1 VDQHGM
7 KFVVDTSQVQKGFRD
22 YRSAVE
28 GVFSSLDKFEEHVKK
43 TMDGVNKA
51 ASNRTE
57 INKFKRSIKD
67 IGNVKIDT
75 SSSRKLGTLSK
86 ALRDFRAP
94 SAAQT
99 KNASAFFRTL
109 NRLPDLSQAAR
120 SVNAVRRLS
129 SAMEGFRAPS
139 QAQSKRLR
147 DFSNAVKRAGPGFR
161 ALGQLRGISGIANEL
176 ASISIALRNIKIP
189 TAGQAKNLGLFATGM
204 GRLGR
209 ARIGDVSGMTRTL
222 TAISGFKAPTG
233 AQIKNLSNFVD
244 AIGRM
249 RTPRNANE
257 LASALV
263 RIARAANSASQS
275 TRQLRGGLG
284 GVNGGLRTTTRR
296 ARAARVEM
304 MGLQNAFSATFQIGS
319 ALRGLFGALTVA
331 ELATSF
337 SRAANAGERL
347 KSQMA
352 VISTEA
358 GFANAQLEFL
368 NRTAD
373 QLGIDSVT
381 AAQGFGRLS
390 VAAYQSG
397 ISVAQTR
404 DIFTGFGTAMTVL
417 GTSTERQNDVLLAM
431 QQVMNKGYLAA
442 EELNQQ
448 LNEHLPGAM
457 GIAAEYAASLG
468 TTLEKGLS
476 EKVIDAEG
484 VLAFMAE
491 TFRERYGPALEEA
504 MKRPDVQMTR
514 LRSNIN
520 TLYQL
525 IGQAGAN
532 QGLAE
537 LFREIADSISP
548 DKVKEFAEAWG
559 ETLYRALN
567 RVKEAFIFVRDNWDQ
582 IGPALA
588 TGARIL
594 GTYMLITGSL
604 QIGRFLVSPLISAG
618 GAAMRLAPFMRDL
631 VWSSRA
637 LAATNLTSFYTSLAQ
652 ISSPAV
658 VNGVTRLS
666 NAMALLNATAAGRGV
681 LAVGRGIGGIGRMA
695 KSAAPSVARLAGVI
709 GAGLSAAWFAASQA
723 ANDSVENQVQINY
736 SASEI
741 IYGMWLSATQ
751 GISEWW
757 DWAMTKMGEG
767 INWFLGLFNITLSD
781 LSKAFAHFVTGM
793 TYTFNKA
800 VEAIA
805 RAFIALAGEVYNIL
819 GNIGKGLYA
828 LFTGDFTGAYN
839 AAAALGSNLGRSFSV
854 AFEDF
859 AFGGADYDKFYS
871 NVGRGLAGVG
881 GVNSMLNSFG
891 ERGRAAMDQPGGR
904 VMPDRDYSMMS
915 IEEINK
921 MTGLDRPETPDE
933 EDGGGS
939 GGRSARDRAARE
951 LTRTEREIA
960 RLLRSFQDVD
970 PVGAL
975 YFDFV
980 SQLREQSRVL
990 LNDDGYAQFI
1000 QNVQAQSE
1008 QGQVSVQ
1015 SLIDTMQNGGNLD
1028 STVMDILTSQY
1039 DRNVS
1044 DIIDMLVAQ
1053 QTAYERAVQDA
1064 TIEALDFKYENIT
1077 RLIDAAGDFIPMLRD
1092 MGESMDTMTSFAQ
1105 TVLSGDE
1112 FTQYMEELR
1121 SGMHDSTSASAV
1133 LADQVIELAGNNVVL
1148 DQTLRKLGVSA
1159 EEYAEA
1165 ILASGRATAFA
1176 TMEAERANTF
1186 GGQLLFDLTNETAT
1200 AGLTDQLADRF
1211 NMLRDAV
1218 TEYLRAGSPQ
1228 GPLTQDMISGLEQQI
1243 VKQQELANQLQ
1254 RNKEFFENNGVRSY
1268 LNDIQTA
1275 GEAAQELDRNI
1286 FQSLEDQLF
1295 SLGTTGEF
1303 SFQQIFDTIQQG
1315 LVRFAAQDI
1324 TRNLAESM
1332 FSQDDLENGNPTMAG
1347 HFLGALGHDFE
1358 AQQNDPL
1365 GTSPGIPLFAQL
1377 VHGGIAIDPRT
1388 GGFTDGRGNTI
1399 TVGGQSQTNSD
1410 FMLGGGTASGG
1421 NGTLGSGAAQQAVD
1435 GAAQATATSFGDTMT
1450 SMMPML
1456 GMAFAGAFK
1465 SPIAQV
1471 AVMFGTMM
1479 LQKMLMSGG
1488 GGAGGGVGG
1497 ILAGLFSE
1505 GGYSNSPVS
1514 SAVVSPAAFR
1524 NAPKYASGTANT
1536 SGGIPA
1542 VLHDNEA
1549 VVPLSR
1555 GRKIPVEMPN
1565 GGGNGRAIVNN
1576 WNISTPDA
1584 DSFKKSRQQVVTDM
1598 HMVAQRS
1605 FARNRG

>member
-1 VDQHGM
+1 M

-28 GVFSSLDKFEEHVKK
+28 GVFNSLDKFEDHVKK

-57 INKFKRSIKD
+57 INKFKRAIKD

-75 SSSRKLGTLSK
+75 SSARKLNTLSK
-86 ALRDFRAP
+86 ALREFRAP

-99 KNASAFFRTL
+99 KNSAAFFRTL
-109 NRLPDLSQAAR
+109 GRLPDLSQAAR

-147 DFSNAVKRAGPGFR
+147 DFSNAVQRAGPGFK

-204 GRLGR
+204 ARLGR

-263 RIARAANSASQS
+263 RIARAANSAAQS

-284 GVNGGLRTTTRR
+284 GLNGGLRTTGRR
-296 ARAARVEM
+296 ARQARVEM

-337 SRAANAGERL
+337 SKAANAGERL

-358 GFANAQLEFL
+358 GFANAQLKFVNE
-368 NRTAD
+368 TAD
-373 QLGIDSVT
+373 RLGIDSVT

-468 TTLEKGLS
+468 TTLEKGLKD
-476 EKVIDAEG
+476 KVIDAEG
-484 VLAFMAE
+484 VLAYMAE

-548 DKVKEFAEAWG
+548 EKVEKFAEAWG
-559 ETLYRALN
+559 ETLYRALH

-594 GTYMLITGSL
+594 ATYMAISGGL
-604 QIGRFLVSPLISAG
+604 QIGRFLVTPLINAG

-637 LAATNLTSFYTSLAQ
+637 LAATNLTSFYASLAQ
-652 ISSPAV
+652 ISSPTI

-666 NAMALLNATAAGRGV
+666 NAMAVLNATAAGRGV

-723 ANDSVENQVQINY
+723 ANDSVENQVKVNY

-751 GISEWW
+751 GIAEWW
-757 DWAMTKMGEG
+757 NWAMTKMGEG

-793 TYTFNKA
+793 AYTFNKA

-859 AFGGADYDKFYS
+859 AFGGADYDKFYA

-891 ERGRAAMDQPGGR
+891 ERGRAAMAQPGGG

-915 IEEINK
+915 MEEINK
-921 MTGLDRPETPDE
+921 MAGLDRPEKPDE
-933 EDGGGS
+933 DEGGGS
-939 GGRSARDRAARE
+939 GGGRSARDRAARE

-960 RLLRSFQDVD
+960 RLLQSFRDVD

-980 SQLREQSRVL
+980 SDLREQSRVL
-990 LNDDGYAQFI
+990 LNDKGYEQFI
-1000 QNVQAQSE
+1000 ANVQEQSDN
-1008 QGQVSVQ
+1008 GQVSVQ
-1015 SLIDTMQNGGNLD
+1015 SLIDAMKDGGNLD
-1028 STVMDILTSQY
+1028 SGVMKILTEQY
-1039 DRNVS
+1039 DRNVH
-1044 DIIDMLVAQ
+1044 DIINLLVAQ
-1053 QTAYERAVQDA
+1053 QTAYERNVQDA
-1064 TIEALDFKYENIT
+1064 TIEALDFKYDNVK
-1077 RLIDAAGDFIPMLRD
+1077 RVIDAAGGFIPRLQAMAD
-1092 MGESMDTMTSFAQ
+1092 GMDQMTAFAQ
-1105 TVLSGDE
+1105 TALPTDQFAE
-1112 FTQYMEELR
+1112 FMEELR
-1121 SGMHDSTSASAV
+1121 SGAMDAGMASEDLADRV
-1133 LADQVIELAGNNVVL
+1133 LALAGSAPVL
-1148 DQTLRKLGVSA
+1148 DAALRNLNVTA

-1165 ILASGRATAFA
+1165 IRAAGRATEFA
-1176 TMEAERANTF
+1176 QREAERANTF
-1186 GGQLLFDLTNETAT
+1186 GGDLLFELGNETAL
-1200 AGLTDQLADRF
+1200 AGLTDQLADRYG
-1211 NMLRDAV
+1211 MLQQAV
-1218 TEYLRAGSPQ
+1218 TDYLRAGSPD
-1228 GPLTQDMISGLEQQI
+1228 GPLTQGMIDGLEQQI
-1243 VKQQELANQLQ
+1243 IKQQQLANQLQ
-1254 RNKEFFENNGVRSY
+1254 RNKEFFENNGVRGY

-1275 GEAAQELDRNI
+1275 GQAAQELDRNI

-1295 SLGTTGEF
+1295 SLGTTGQF
-1303 SFQQIFDTIQQG
+1303 SFQAIFDTIQQG

-1324 TRNLAESM
+1324 TRAFGEMM
-1332 FSQDDLENGNPTMAG
+1332 FSADELENGNPTMAG
-1347 HFLGALGHDFE
+1347 HFLGALGHDFKAE
-1358 AQQNDPL
+1358 QADPL
-1365 GTSPGIPLFAQL
+1365 GTSPGLPMFVQL

-1399 TVGGQSQTNSD
+1399 TVGGTAASNDNFTLGGSGSAP
-1410 FMLGGGTASGG
+1410 LGGGG
-1421 NGTLGSGAAQQAVD
+1421 AQQAIEET
-1435 GAAQATATSFGDTMT
+1435 AQATAGSFGDTMT
-1450 SMMPML
+1450 SMMPMIGL
-1456 GMAFAGAFK
+1456 AFAGSFK

-1471 AVMFGTMM
+1471 AVMFGTMLM
-1479 LQKMLMSGG
+1479 QKMLMGG
-1488 GGAGGGVGG
+1488 GGAGGGIGG
-1497 ILAGLFSE
+1497 VLAGLFSE

-1514 SAVVSPAAFR
+1514 TAVVSPAAFR
-1524 NAPKYASGTANT
+1524 NAPKFSSGTANT
-1536 SGGIPA
+1536 SGGMPA
-1542 VLHDNEA
+1542 ILHDNEA

-1565 GGGNGRAIVNN
+1565 GGGNGQAIVNN